1 MILWDILWDY
11 TKGAPAVNN
20 TVRVRSNRRFVPIIN
35 LRKVTDLQHVPYDL
49 FVWLHC
55 PLVTLCSSSDS
66 GKLFQRSRH
75 INRIT
80 RKERESGGESGSGDR
95 KYHRG
100 VSSAPEVSRHFYAAP
115 ESRVIDTSSFLHRSQ
130 IHRKPI
136 INCIIKCAIVWKRNA
151 KKKIGD
157 GRWPSFHS
165 IDAWTSSWKLVTV
178 SWFYCVA
185 VYRY

>member
-20 TVRVRSNRRFVPIIN
+20 TVRIRSKRRVVPIIN

-49 FVWLHC
+49 FAWLHC
-55 PLVTLCSSSDS
+55 PLVTLCSSLDS

-80 RKERESGGESGSGDR
+80 RKERESGGESRSRDR
-95 KYHRG
+95 KFHRG
-100 VSSAPEVSRHFYAAP
+100 VSSAPEVSHHFYAAP
-115 ESRVIDTSSFLHRSQ
+115 ESRVIGTSSFLHRSQ
-130 IHRKPI
+130 THFKPI
-136 INCIIKCAIVWKRNA
+136 INCIIKCVIIWKRNA

-157 GRWPSFHS
+157 GSWPSFHS
-165 IDAWTSSWKLVTV
+165 
-178 SWFYCVA
+178 VA
-185 VYRY
+185 VSLFSDFILSRYTVINGRCWIS